1 MNTLLTNKRFDGFL
15 ATPFLWEG
23 SLEGL
28 EMFDHVDRKVVGYP
42 AVDTEAHIRLGKLVE
57 QFVSFELEQ
66 DKTIQIIK
74 SNVQVFHDQVTVGEI
89 DLLVNHLEACVHL
102 EIVYKFYLYD
112 PSLPDEL
119 HRWVGPNR
127 KDSLIYKLAKLR
139 EKQLPLLYHPVTAD
153 ILNELNLT
161 SNKFVQ
167 RLYFKAQLF
176 MPLDHKNVRHNMIN
190 HKCIKGF
197 YIRFKDL
204 AHYTHY
210 SFYIPPKLDWLVEPH
225 PEVVWLLFEDFEKAV
240 VKILNDRT
248 SPLCW
253 MKSPAGNMEKMFVVW
268 WE

>member
-28 EMFDHVDRKVVGYP
+28 EMFDQVDRNVVGYP
-42 AVDTEAHIRLGKLVE
+42 VVDTEAHIRLGKLVE

-74 SNVQVFHDQVTVGEI
+74 SNIQVFNDQVTVGEI
-89 DLLVNHLEACVHL
+89 DLLINNLETCVHL

-127 KDSLIYKLAKLR
+127 KDSLVYKLAKLR

-161 SNKFVQ
+161 SDKFMQ
-167 RLYFKAQLF
+167 QLYFKAQLF
-176 MPLDHKNVRHNMIN
+176 LPIDHKRKLDLIN
-190 HKCIKGF
+190 NDCVKGF
-197 YIRFKDL
+197 YIRMKDL
-204 AHYTHY
+204 T
-210 SFYIPPKLDWLVEPH
+210 SFMHCTFHIPPKLDWLIEPH
-225 PEVVWLLFEDFEKAV
+225 LGVEWLSFQSFEYSVVR
-240 VKILNDRT
+240 ILNDGT